1 MAATAIAVGDTD
13 LPREV
18 VDAFQGAGGDLV
30 RPSEWTGRFGS
41 VSSFPEMVGSSTRV
55 VEALQRI
62 EPAESGDGWVRTDE
76 MSWLVI
82 DDRGRDELL
91 DAVASGVGSA
101 GGWDPAAS
109 TDEGAECLN
118 GPLDTAFVGVW
129 TLQGCD
135 YRRFADLLAIGLTRT
150 GVSSDGPALID
161 PSVVAVS
168 STLGGRVVFSE
179 VRLGQPG
186 ADGAT
191 LHLSAQ
197 VRFDEPVDLTTAVDE
212 LVVGV
217 LPGWQVLRGDG
228 SVLLSGPTGATW
240 TITPTVA
247 VFEWAGRW

>member
-1 MAATAIAVGDTD
+1 MGRGCSAQGGCSNDATRFAHPNTTTLSATAA
-13 LPREV
+13 
-18 VDAFQGAGGDLV
+18 
-30 RPSEWTGRFGS
+30 RPASLRTSNATE
-41 VSSFPEMVGSSTRV
+41 RV
-55 VEALQRI
+55 
-62 EPAESGDGWVRTDE
+62 
-76 MSWLVI
+76 
-82 DDRGRDELL
+82 
-91 DAVASGVGSA
+91 
-101 GGWDPAAS
+101 PAAS

-118 GPLDTAFVGVW
+118 GPLDSAFVGVW

-135 YRRFADLLAIGLTRT
+135 YARFADLLAIGLTRT

-161 PSVVAVS
+161 PSVVTVS
-168 STLGGRVVFSE
+168 SMLGGRAVFSE
-179 VRLGQPG
+179 VRFGQPG

-197 VRFDEPVDLTTAVDE
+197 VRFNEPVDLTTAVDE